1 MKNIKYYIISWCCLL
16 FAAQATAQEA
26 EVAFHAG
33 AQKYIDGNVGEA
45 KQIVTDA
52 LRYDPNNPKL
62 NELLRKLEQKE
73 KDQQQN
79 QQEQQQGEQGEQEE
93 QKKNEKGEQSEEE
106 QEDSQQAQGQPE
118 QTEPAEDNENPSQGE
133 QEDMQQMG
141 DPQDMQQMKISKEKA
156 RMILDAMR
164 NQEIQYLQQQRKKS
178 QNPTPDNKPDW

>member
-52 LRYDPNNPKL
+52 LRYDPHNPKL

-79 QQEQQQGEQGEQEE
+79 QQEQQQGEQEEQE
-93 QKKNEKGEQSEEE
+93 KNEKGEQSEEE

-118 QTEPAEDNENPSQGE
+118 QTEPAEDNENPNFLC
-133 QEDMQQMG
+133 
-141 DPQDMQQMKISKEKA
+141 PFIKFLTHLWAK
-156 RMILDAMR
+156 R
-164 NQEIQYLQQQRKKS
+164 NK
-178 QNPTPDNKPDW
+178 